1 VLDRHVG
8 RPPRA
13 VQVAA
18 VLLAGVSGGVDA
30 LAFVAL
36 GHVFAGVMT
45 GNLVLLGLGLSG
57 TGQSALVAPL
67 LALAGYAVAVA
78 AVALSSRAP
87 ADRPAPGDGVPGP
100 LTYRWLLAEG
110 VLLVAVAVAWAAV
123 GTVPSQGWRW
133 GLLTGF
139 AVAMGIQSGALNSLG
154 GALGPGTYFT
164 GTLTQVLLRTA
175 RPGPDRPERGW
186 DVARLVAVT
195 AAAAATAA
203 LHSAWAGAG
212 AFLPA
217 LLVAAALALTSRA
230 GRRGSPTPSR
240 DRSDAPDP
248 GPGPDR

>member
-1 VLDRHVG
+1 MLDRRVG
-8 RPPRA
+8 RPPWA

-67 LALAGYAVAVA
+67 LALVGYAVAVA
-78 AVALSSRAP
+78 AVALSLRAP
-87 ADRPAPGDGVPGP
+87 ADGPSPGDRGPGP

-123 GTVPSQGWRW
+123 GSVPSQGWRW
-133 GLLTGF
+133 GLLAGF
-139 AVAMGIQSGALNSLG
+139 AVAMGIQSGALNSLC
-154 GALGPGTYFT
+154 GAMGPGTYFT
-164 GTLTQVLLRTA
+164 GTLTQVLMRTA
-175 RPGPDRPERGW
+175 RPGPNRPERGW
-186 DVARLVAVT
+186 DVARLAAVT
-195 AAAAATAA
+195 AAAAAAAA
-203 LHSAWAGAG
+203 LHAVSAGAA

-217 LLVAAALALTSRA
+217 LLVAAALALTP
-230 GRRGSPTPSR
+230 RGHRDSPTLSP
-240 DRSDAPDP
+240 DRSAVP
-248 GPGPDR
+248 GPGPGPAR